1 MKIEIKHRV
10 NGSILFS
17 GEFGS
22 TKIAVVAAIR
32 GGADLQG
39 ADLQGADLQGA
50 DLQGA
55 CLRGAIGFHVW
66 ACPPSG
72 GFTAWKKG
80 GNGEII
86 KLKIPWWSRRVSP
99 VGCRKCRAEFAITLS
114 IEKNGKSE
122 ASCENW
128 NNNYPYTYE
137 VGKVQGSPNGYDATL
152 LDECRPG
159 IHFFLTKKDA
169 EDF

>member
-1 MKIEIKHRV
+1 MKIEIKHKW

-32 GGADLQG
+32 GCADLRGADLRC
-39 ADLQGADLQGA
+39 AYLQ
-50 DLQGA
+50 
-55 CLRGAIGFHVW
+55 GAIGFHVW

-152 LDECRPG
+152 LDDCRPG